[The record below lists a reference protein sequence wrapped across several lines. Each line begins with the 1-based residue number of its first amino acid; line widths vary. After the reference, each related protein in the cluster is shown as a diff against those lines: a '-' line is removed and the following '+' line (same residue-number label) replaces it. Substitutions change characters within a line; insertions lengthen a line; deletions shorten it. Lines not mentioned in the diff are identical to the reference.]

1 MPLNSKKLSLVVS
14 TGVFASLIYFGT
26 DYFNHK
32 YLTREVMKPLPPQ
45 SVFTS
50 KGVSTR
56 LLKVILDYESVS
68 ADAEVAT
75 VTANISMPF
84 DYDSTL
90 NYKWKLGE
98 GVSLADA
105 SAVRGVIQG
114 MRAGQEIQIKIKVT
128 GFSLEK
134 NHHISFEVTGSLN
147 GRNIHGQ
154 ALIASDAENTFENTV
169 KNVEQIK
176 SSR

>member
-1 MPLNSKKLSLVVS
+1 MSLNSKKLSLVVS
-14 TGVFASLIYFGT
+14 IAVFAALIYFGSGYLNEK
-26 DYFNHK
+26 YFS
-32 YLTREVMKPLPPQ
+32 RAAVKPLPPQ

-56 LLKVILDYESVS
+56 LLKVILNYDSVKS
-68 ADAEVAT
+68 DSEVAEI
-75 VTANISMPF
+75 TANVSMPF
-84 DYDSTL
+84 DYNSTL

-105 SAVRGVIQG
+105 SAERGVIQG
-114 MRAGQEIQIKIKVT
+114 MRGGQEIQIKIKVT

-134 NHHISFEVTGSLN
+134 NHHIAFEVTGSLN

-176 SSR
+176 ASQ